1 MFCWLVVKLGTP
13 KTKRLDRSEGKEEA
27 RERKGRGGLST
38 LIPSFPFP
46 TPQIYLGS
54 LNFYWLKIQQ
64 NMFFLIFLFDRS
76 SSLLRNDFACSN
88 APNRSVNR
96 YDALKLFLSV
106 LRLFLSRCGHRA
118 SPAPRA
124 ISDPTAHIIFTVLR
138 LAPAQQERSQAV
150 SVLSLLHIV
159 IAGDHSQRIY

>member
-1 MFCWLVVKLGTP
+1 MK
-13 KTKRLDRSEGKEEA
+13 EAKEEV
-27 RERKGRGGLST
+27 RERKGRGRLST
-38 LIPSFPFP
+38 LIPSFP

-76 SSLLRNDFACSN
+76 SSFRNDFACSN

-96 YDALKLFLSV
+96 YDALKLLLCFGSSCHGVVIGHALHPVPIASLLHIYIIVIV
-106 LRLFLSRCGHRA
+106 LRLFL
-118 SPAPRA
+118 
-124 ISDPTAHIIFTVLR
+124 
-138 LAPAQQERSQAV
+138 AQQERSQAIP
-150 SVLSLLHIV
+150 VLSLLHIV